1 MVEALKRL
9 EERLASLV
17 ELIKELKSVNTR
29 LMEEKA
35 QLEAQLILIE
45 NNKKNDAQRIEDL
58 NQKRI
63 LAELMIDEMLENIG
77 SINAAVEVNKIGGS

>member
-1 MVEALKRL
+1 MEALKRL